1 MTVEN
6 LTQQD
11 KKTLEHKDRYD
22 EHLPHTSV
30 RDSIHFHKKTED
42 FRDMIAYHIVNALAR
57 AADILFKKRYG
68 HRAIVL
74 ETVAAVP
81 GMVGGLIHHLVS
93 LRLIK
98 DDHGWIKTLL
108 HEAEN
113 ERMHL
118 MVYSHIYKP
127 TYFERSLIAVVQF
140 FFFFFYITLYII
152 SQKTAHR
159 VVGYFEEQAI
169 HSYSTFLSLIDDGSI
184 KNVSAPAM
192 AIEYWGLK
200 EDATLRDVVLA
211 TRADEVEHRD
221 VNHNFADKLS
231 HKK

>member
-1 MTVEN
+1 MTLEH

-11 KKTLEHKDRYD
+11 KKTLEHKNRYD

-42 FRDMIAYHIVNALAR
+42 FRDTIAYHIVNALAR
-57 AADILFKKRYG
+57 GADLLFKKRYG

-169 HSYSTFLSLIDDGSI
+169 HSYSTFLSLIDDGSL
-184 KNVSAPAM
+184 KNVPAPAM

-200 EDATLRDVVLA
+200 EGATLRDVVLA